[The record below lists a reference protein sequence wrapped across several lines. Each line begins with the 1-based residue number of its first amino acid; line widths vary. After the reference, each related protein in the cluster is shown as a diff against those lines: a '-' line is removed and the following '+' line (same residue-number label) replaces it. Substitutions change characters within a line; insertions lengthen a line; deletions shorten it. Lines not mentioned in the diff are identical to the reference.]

1 MFAKFSPNE
10 WLWFWKISALNV
22 PPAIT
27 IVLAERT
34 YPAVSLWIVTVT
46 ITASPLAAS
55 AGTSTGIWIAWVC
68 WAPTLSRLLESCIW
82 SVIFTQ

>member
-1 MFAKFSPNE
+1 MFISVYCRVLGEPGVMFAKFSPIE

-34 YPAVSLWIVTVT
+34 YPAVSL
-46 ITASPLAAS
+46 
-55 AGTSTGIWIAWVC
+55 
-68 WAPTLSRLLESCIW
+68 
-82 SVIFTQ
+82 